1 VIELIEKQFHL
12 TKNLMKT
19 CVKKG
24 VRKLQFGMQCE
35 NFQNHVHRLAIN
47 AHEVPRGAVDGEC
60 EYV

>member
-35 NFQNHVHRLAIN
+35 IFHQIAIN
-47 AHEVPRGAVDGEC
+47 AHEVPRGVVNGKC

>member
-35 NFQNHVHRLAIN
+35 NFHQIAIN
-47 AHEVPRGAVDGEC
+47 THEVPRGAVDGEC

>member
-1 VIELIEKQFHL
+1 
-12 TKNLMKT
+12 MKT

-35 NFQNHVHRLAIN
+35 NFHRIAIN
-47 AHEVPRGAVDGEC
+47 AHEVPRGVVNGKC